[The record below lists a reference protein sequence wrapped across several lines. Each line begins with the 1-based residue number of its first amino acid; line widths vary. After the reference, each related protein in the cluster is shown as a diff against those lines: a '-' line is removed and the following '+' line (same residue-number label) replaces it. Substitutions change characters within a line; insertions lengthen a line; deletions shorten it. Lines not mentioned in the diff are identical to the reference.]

1 MYTLP
6 VMYMRHNNILFL
18 QVPPLLIIMLIFAL
32 YTYFLSNNDLKMSFS
47 NLCFEA
53 VLLGNIIIILM
64 LKTTNYIEES
74 LDETVEP
81 ISNEGC
87 QNNQVLTELTL
98 LLLVLYYLPV
108 LIAVAY
114 YTIRVS
120 KKHIHWIHMR

>member
-1 MYTLP
+1 
-6 VMYMRHNNILFL
+6 
-18 QVPPLLIIMLIFAL
+18 
-32 YTYFLSNNDLKMSFS
+32 MSYS

-53 VLLGNIIIILM
+53 VLLGNIIIMLM

-108 LIAVAY
+108 LIAVVYFAVQ
-114 YTIRVS
+114 VS
-120 KKHIHWIHMR
+120 KKHVHWIHMR

>member
-1 MYTLP
+1 
-6 VMYMRHNNILFL
+6 
-18 QVPPLLIIMLIFAL
+18 
-32 YTYFLSNNDLKMSFS
+32 MSLS
-47 NLCFEA
+47 NLCFET
-53 VLLGNIIIILM
+53 VLLGNIIIMLT

-98 LLLVLYYLPV
+98 LLLVLYYLPI

-114 YTIRVS
+114 YAVRVS
-120 KKHIHWIHMR
+120 KKHVHWIHMR